1 MSQGITLSRRSSRS
15 GQGNRKGTGR
25 VKEIIKEGMF
35 NIAEFGNWLTGFKQ
49 DEVAHGSRVLTE
61 LHTPKVSPRRRYF

>member
-25 VKEIIKEGMF
+25 IKEIIKEGMF
-35 NIAEFGNWLTGFKQ
+35 NVNQFHNWITGFKNDETTQ
-49 DEVAHGSRVLTE
+49 PTGYIRPDEVMKLSHQ
-61 LHTPKVSPRRRYF
+61 K